1 MVDILRGTNS
11 HNQGVVMLLSPVRS
25 SIAAAV
31 LTLGLTTAAQA
42 QNYSFSCVSNNS
54 ATNCATGVAQLGMTL
69 AQGAG
74 YVDFRFTNAG
84 PLASSIT
91 DVYWDWTGASNR
103 YTAGAITSSNGVSFS
118 WGASPNNLP
127 SGNGL
132 TPSFSA
138 NLGADSNAPT
148 RPNGVNP
155 GEWVSFRLWT
165 NLTSTAADLASGS
178 MRVGLHVQ
186 GFANGGSESY
196 VNRST
201 TVVAPVPEPE
211 AYALMLAGL
220 GVVGAVARRKR
231 KQQA

>member
-1 MVDILRGTNS
+1 MKF
-11 HNQGVVMLLSPVRS
+11 SPFRTLV
-25 SIAAAV
+25 AAAV
-31 LTLGLTTAAQA
+31 LSAGLSTAAQA
-42 QNYSFSCVSNNS
+42 QNYSFSCISNNS
-54 ATNCATGVAQLGMTL
+54 TTDCATGEAQLGMTL
-69 AQGAG
+69 TQGDG
-74 YVDFRFTNAG
+74 YVEFMFTNAG

-91 DVYWDWTGASNR
+91 DIYWDWADGEALFDNSTGS
-103 YTAGAITSSNGVSFS
+103 ITSSSGVSYN
-118 WGASPNNLP
+118 WGANPANLP

-138 NLGADSNAPT
+138 ELGADSNAPAQ
-148 RPNGVNP
+148 PNGVNP
-155 GEWVSFRLWT
+155 GEWVSFRFLT
-165 NLTSTAADLASGS
+165 GVTSTAADLLSGDLRIG
-178 MRVGLHVQ
+178 MHVQ
-186 GFANGGSESY
+186 GFSGGGSESY

>member
-1 MVDILRGTNS
+1 MKF
-11 HNQGVVMLLSPVRS
+11 SPVRS
-25 SIAAAV
+25 LVAIAV
-31 LTLGLTTAAQA
+31 LSAGLSTAAQA

-54 ATNCATGVAQLGMTL
+54 ATNCATGEAQLGMTL
-69 AQGAG
+69 TQGSG
-74 YVDFRFTNAG
+74 FVEFLFTNTG

-91 DVYWDWTGASNR
+91 DIYWDWADGEALFDNSTGS
-103 YTAGAITSSNGVSFS
+103 ITSSSGVSYN
-118 WGASPNNLP
+118 WGANPQNLP

-138 NLGADSNAPT
+138 ELGADSNSPT
-148 RPNGVNP
+148 QPSGVNP
-155 GEWVSFRLWT
+155 GEWVSFRFLT
-165 NLTSTAADLASGS
+165 GVTSTAADLLSGDL
-178 MRVGLHVQ
+178 RIGLHVQ
-186 GFANGGSESY
+186 GFSNGGSESY

-211 AYALMLAGL
+211 TYALMLAGL

>member
-1 MVDILRGTNS
+1 M
-11 HNQGVVMLLSPVRS
+11 QFSPVRTLV
-25 SIAAAV
+25 AAAV
-31 LTLGLTTAAQA
+31 LSAGLSTAAQA

-54 ATNCATGVAQLGMTL
+54 STNCATGEAQLGMTL
-69 AQGAG
+69 TQGAG
-74 YVDFRFTNAG
+74 YVDFLFTNAG

-91 DVYWDWTGASNR
+91 DVYWDWTGSSSL
-103 YTAGAITSSNGVSFS
+103 YTAGAITSSSGVSFS
-118 WGASPNNLP
+118 WGASPSNLP

-138 NLGADSNAPT
+138 NLGADSNSPT

-155 GEWVSFRLWT
+155 TEWVSFRL
-165 NLTSTAADLASGS
+165 LTSLTTTAADLASGS
-178 MRVGLHVQ
+178 LRVGLHVQ
-186 GFANGGSESY
+186 GFTGGGSESY

>member
-1 MVDILRGTNS
+1 M
-11 HNQGVVMLLSPVRS
+11 MFSPVRS
-25 SIAAAV
+25 MLAAA
-31 LTLGLTTAAQA
+31 LLSAGLSTAAQA

-54 ATNCATGVAQLGMTL
+54 STNCATGEAQLGMTL
-69 AQGAG
+69 TQGVG
-74 YVDFRFTNAG
+74 YVDFLFNNAG

-103 YTAGAITSSNGVSFS
+103 YTGGAITSSSGVSFS
-118 WGASPNNLP
+118 WGASPSNLP

-138 NLGADSNAPT
+138 NLGADSNSPT
-148 RPNGVNP
+148 QPNGVNP
-155 GEWVSFRLWT
+155 TEWVSFRL
-165 NLTSTAADLASGS
+165 LTAVSTTAADLTSGS
-178 MRVGLHVQ
+178 LRVGLHVQ
-186 GFANGGSESY
+186 GFSNGGSESY

>member
-1 MVDILRGTNS
+1 M
-11 HNQGVVMLLSPVRS
+11 QFSPVRTLV
-25 SIAAAV
+25 AAAV
-31 LTLGLTTAAQA
+31 LSAGLSAVAQA

-54 ATNCATGVAQLGMTL
+54 TTNCATGEAQLGMTL
-69 AQGAG
+69 TQGSG
-74 YVDFRFTNAG
+74 FVDFLFTNAG

-91 DVYWDWTGASNR
+91 DVYWDWTGAANR
-103 YTAGAITSSNGVSFS
+103 YTAGAITSSSGVSFS
-118 WGASPNNLP
+118 WGASPSNLP

-155 GEWVSFRLWT
+155 TEWVSFRL
-165 NLTSTAADLASGS
+165 LTGLTTTAADLASGS
-178 MRVGLHVQ
+178 LRVGIHVQ
-186 GFANGGSESY
+186 GFSGGGSESY

-220 GVVGAVARRKR
+220 GVVGVVARRKR
-231 KQQA
+231 KQA

>member
-1 MVDILRGTNS
+1 
-11 HNQGVVMLLSPVRS
+11 MLLSPVRS

-31 LTLGLTTAAQA
+31 LSMGLATAAQA

-54 ATNCATGVAQLGMTL
+54 ATNCATGVSQLGMTL
-69 AQGAG
+69 TQGVG
-74 YVDFRFTNAG
+74 FVDFLFTNAG

-91 DVYWDWTGASNR
+91 DIYWDWADGEALFDNSTG
-103 YTAGAITSSNGVSFS
+103 TITSSSGVSYN
-118 WGASPNNLP
+118 WGASPQNLP
-127 SGNGL
+127 AGQNL
-132 TPSFSA
+132 TPDFTA
-138 NLGADSNAPT
+138 ELGADSNAPRT
-148 RPNGVNP
+148 QQSGVNP
-155 GEWVSFRLWT
+155 GEWVSFRFLT
-165 NLTSTAADLASGS
+165 GVTSTAADLASGDL
-178 MRVGLHVQ
+178 RIGLHVQ